1 MKLTRDMYDIQQ
13 REIPVTMNSMVAAT
27 LMLNTKPKL
36 PFSDIKNA
44 TKGMFEHVLA
54 MNYKTYCPAGPENYD
69 IYQAVLNLG
78 YKIEGNAL
86 DKKKG
91 DKAMVITTG
100 NESLAR
106 MLAVNFYGNQF
117 GNHVANE
124 SIILQAVCHLT
135 NFNHKG
141 HQTKSTTLQDI
152 F

>member
-1 MKLTRDMYDIQQ
+1 
-13 REIPVTMNSMVAAT
+13 
-27 LMLNTKPKL
+27 MLNTNPKL

-44 TKGMFEHVLA
+44 TRGMFEHVLA

-78 YKIEGNAL
+78 YKVEGNAL

-100 NESLAR
+100 NESLATKF
-106 MLAVNFYGNQF
+106 AVNFYGNQF

-124 SIILQAVCHLT
+124 SIIL
-135 NFNHKG
+135 
-141 HQTKSTTLQDI
+141 
-152 F
+152 